1 MNLLAGAWYSY
12 FRLSIFFF
20 ILNSKWRT
28 IPGYGPSKSVW
39 HFHLLPSPPHA
50 SSYWQ
55 PSIWTALVKPLQV
68 KFWKRVLMSRTK
80 PNHRIANTSAL
91 FLRQQYVG
99 STLGAMN
106 RSGRQPCLKQSSVFP
121 SILPHH
127 PQFLGW
133 VYGLVARSAEG
144 EWLPVWVRQ
153 SDCKMCISPQLSKW
167 CPSCQG
173 YTAYWRLWFR
183 RELEVNCIVRH
194 RIKRLWGGRVGSSL
208 ATLSFSQSES
218 IPLAGIRANV
228 S

>member
-1 MNLLAGAWYSY
+1 MYSY
-12 FRLSIFFF
+12 QG
-20 ILNSKWRT
+20 LNQIT
-28 IPGYGPSKSVW
+28 T
-39 HFHLLPSPPHA
+39 LL
-50 SSYWQ
+50 
-55 PSIWTALVKPLQV
+55 
-68 KFWKRVLMSRTK
+68 
-80 PNHRIANTSAL
+80 NTSAL

-99 STLGAMN
+99 STLGAVN

-144 EWLPVWVRQ
+144 EWLPAWVRQ
-153 SDCKMCISPQLSKW
+153 SDCKMCISPRLSKW

-183 RELEVNCIVRH
+183 SSRWIALSGAGLND
-194 RIKRLWGGRVGSSL
+194 WGGGCVGSSL
-208 ATLSFSQSES
+208 TTLSFFQSEF